1 VRGEEAS
8 CRAFIVAITFMA
20 HYLVLVAPDWF
31 IDLAA
36 RVLSAETVAA
46 YRGVIDYLIWPL
58 LQIALMLFIVATL
71 VAYLVYAER
80 KISAFIQARLGPMR
94 VGPWG
99 LLQPLADLI
108 KLISK
113 EDFVPDKAD
122 KFIFPV
128 APMISVLAAFT
139 VLAVLPFGPSW
150 LHIADVNIGLLF
162 VFAFSSLGVLGIIMA
177 GWSSNSKYPLLGG
190 LRSSA
195 QMVSY
200 EVGMGLAI
208 VGALMF
214 TQTLSMTGI
223 IRQQMD
229 AGLWNLLYQPLGF
242 FVFFVCGLAETNR
255 TPFDLPE
262 GESEIVGGFHTE
274 YSGFRW
280 SLFFLAEYTA
290 MLIVSAVAV
299 TLYLGGWHFWG
310 ITGPLGGF
318 QLVSFETSPN
328 LYALAGL
335 LVFVAKVMAVIYVF
349 MWFRWTFPR
358 YRYDQLMDLGW
369 KWLTPA
375 ALANIVVTG
384 IAYVFVKQGLGLD
397 FTQPGNTQ
405 AKLALIAVTFVLAT
419 PTILAVVAMINRRTQ
434 TFDIAEQR
442 RRQVQARAERQAR
455 IAAEQHT

>member
-1 VRGEEAS
+1 MAK
-8 CRAFIVAITFMA
+8 TFA
-20 HYLVLVAPDWF
+20 LFTPDWF
-31 IDLAA
+31 IDLASSA
-36 RVLSAETVAA
+36 ISAETVAQ
-46 YRGVIDYLIWPL
+46 YRSLIDYVIWPL
-58 LQIALMLFIVATL
+58 VQIALMLFIVATL

-80 KISAFIQARLGPMR
+80 KVSAFIQARLGPMR

-113 EDFVPDKAD
+113 EDIVPDKAD

-128 APMISVLAAFT
+128 APMISVIAGFT
-139 VLAVLPFGPSW
+139 VLSVLPFGPSW
-150 LHIADVNIGLLF
+150 LHISDVNIGLLF
-162 VFAFSSLGVLGIIMA
+162 VFAFSSVGVLGIIMA

-214 TQTLSMTGI
+214 TKTLSMVGI
-223 IRQQMD
+223 INQQLQS
-229 AGLWNLLYQPLGF
+229 GVWNIVYQPLGF
-242 FVFFVCGLAETNR
+242 FIFFTCGLAETNR

-262 GESEIVGGFHTE
+262 GESELVGGFHTE

-290 MLIVSAVAV
+290 MLVVSAVAT
-299 TLYLGGWHFWG
+299 TLYLGGWHLWG
-310 ITGPLGGF
+310 VTAPLWGMGPLVDP
-318 QLVSFETSPN
+318 QTSPN
-328 LYALAGL
+328 LYAVVGL
-335 LVFVAKVMAVIYVF
+335 LIFAAKTAPLIYVF

-375 ALANIVVTG
+375 ALANIVLTG
-384 IAYVFVKQGLGLD
+384 TIYLVVKEFLGPLDDPANLGAKIAMSLAMLLVATPIVFAL
-397 FTQPGNTQ
+397 
-405 AKLALIAVTFVLAT
+405 LAL
-419 PTILAVVAMINRRTQ
+419 INRRTAGY
-434 TFDIAEQR
+434 DIAEQR
-442 RRQVQARAERQAR
+442 RRQVMARAERQAR
-455 IAAEQHT
+455 IVAAEVK